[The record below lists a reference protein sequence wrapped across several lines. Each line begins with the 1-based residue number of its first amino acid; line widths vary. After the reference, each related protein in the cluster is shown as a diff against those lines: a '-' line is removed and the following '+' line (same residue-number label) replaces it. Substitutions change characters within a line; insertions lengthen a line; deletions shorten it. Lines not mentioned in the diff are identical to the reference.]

1 MLSRTIPPTQFQLG
15 DGKEVTCSEL
25 VFLDLTFLTQGTNIK
40 LSQVPTYILP
50 GDDNNLLLIGQT
62 ELSTLGYQRPEDWL
76 QERSKNAPVELQA
89 AAPVLQDDTLLSAS
103 PGIQKAT
110 RIQMC
115 QSKMSSFA
123 TEDQLSE
130 ANSDS
135 DDIPE
140 EGVRASV
147 HDPDQPTGAMEG
159 ALADM
164 LRRAESNGAS
174 TETMRRLTA
183 IVSQY
188 KDVFRLELG
197 NDPPARVEP
206 MVIEMIEDDALTC
219 SPRARRFAPLQMDF
233 IADHVQ
239 LLLELGVAKPSNSDF
254 ASPIVLARKKDGNWR
269 LCVDLRFVNSKTKPL
284 RWPLPKIHELL
295 PHLAGAAVFASFD
308 LLRGFWQFPLAEESA
323 KYWAFITHHGL
334 YEFTRVVMGG
344 KNSAPHFQKVMSQ
357 MLQALLFTCVLV
369 YLDDV
374 LAYAQTEADL
384 CTAIEKVLA
393 IFAEFG
399 IKLKPSKCELFCRL
413 LVWCG
418 HQISAAGIGVNPDF
432 ISAVERIPLPS
443 NAAELRQFVAAC
455 NWVRGKIPLFANLV
469 EPLQQILTTA
479 LATRKSKKTQSVSK
493 VLLSF
498 CGWGEKHTVAFEALK
513 KAIAHSVRL
522 AHLDDNK
529 VVCLFPDASDNF
541 WGCILTQVPETDA
554 TSNKPVED
562 WAHEPLGFLSGCFRG
577 ASARWGIPDKEAYA
591 IRISCEKFTHL
602 LIRRKG
608 FSIFT
613 DHRNLIYIFNPSAV
627 ISAVSKPT
635 ADRLERWAVY
645 LRGFTYDVHHIPGD
659 VNVWADMISRWGSVP
674 VPKVARR
681 TRMTSPTTGAEVTT
695 EGTQERQAMLAA
707 AALRVRADRILLDQ
721 GFTGKRTDT
730 SNGNDWADPEEQWPS
745 IMEIIEAQQ
754 HITTEEVIKWGL
766 TMNEE
771 GVLLGQTKVIFI
783 PDRYKLRQR
792 LLVIAHAGLAGHR
805 GQDITVKRLTAQ
817 VWWPGIKEEILGFV
831 RGCLLCL
838 KTKGGKVEPPPLG
851 QALQG
856 NSAGEAIHLDFV
868 STSPGRGN
876 LVIKCGFTL
885 YIMLFLTKE
894 FTAEVAEACVIQW
907 AALFGVPAIIVSD
920 GGSHFNNMLVKALTR
935 RFRARHHITTAYAAW
950 ANGAIE
956 RVMRE
961 LIRLY
966 RTLMAELS
974 LDEQE
979 EHLLAPLVQAA
990 MNQTPSTARGGLT
1003 PAALMLGRETA
1014 HPLDTLAYNGLDEEQ
1029 RQLAEAVPIHDR
1041 AGEYFKST
1049 AEALQASWLKAAS
1062 AMNRRHEQNVLER
1075 ERAAGRAAR
1084 KNRASGKANTPKTPN
1099 YAVGDFVLVQC
1110 PIPRNKLKLKWLGP
1124 YRVVDTVS
1132 AWVYIL
1138 EDIVS
1143 SKRSTVH
1150 VQRMRFY
1157 SDAAFDVT
1165 EDVKNQAQYDGVL
1178 NFTLE
1183 KFVDWRETDTG
1194 TLEIRVRWL
1203 GFESN
1208 EDTWEPLVKLHEDVP
1223 EVLRRYL
1230 IQVRNECPLADEF
1243 LSQDRSTPAQNIRKK
1258 APEKRSRGRQR
1269 KQRK

>member
-1 MLSRTIPPTQFQLG
+1 MEFISEHVEML
-15 DGKEVTCSEL
+15 
-25 VFLDLTFLTQGTNIK
+25 
-40 LSQVPTYILP
+40 
-50 GDDNNLLLIGQT
+50 
-62 ELSTLGYQRPEDWL
+62 
-76 QERSKNAPVELQA
+76 
-89 AAPVLQDDTLLSAS
+89 
-103 PGIQKAT
+103 
-110 RIQMC
+110 
-115 QSKMSSFA
+115 
-123 TEDQLSE
+123 
-130 ANSDS
+130 
-135 DDIPE
+135 
-140 EGVRASV
+140 VR
-147 HDPDQPTGAMEG
+147 
-159 ALADM
+159 
-164 LRRAESNGAS
+164 
-174 TETMRRLTA
+174 
-183 IVSQY
+183 
-188 KDVFRLELG
+188 
-197 NDPPARVEP
+197 
-206 MVIEMIEDDALTC
+206 
-219 SPRARRFAPLQMDF
+219 
-233 IADHVQ
+233 
-239 LLLELGVAKPSNSDF
+239 LGVAKPSNSDF
-254 ASPIVLARKKDGNWR
+254 ASPIVLARKKDGSWR
-269 LCVDLRFVNSKTKPL
+269 LCVDLRLINSKTKPL

-308 LLRGFWQFPLAEESA
+308 LLRGFWQFPLDPAST

-334 YEFTRVVMGG
+334 FEFERVVMGG
-344 KNSAPHFQKVMSQ
+344 KNSAPHFQKVMTQ
-357 MLQALLFTCVLV
+357 MLRSLLFICVLV

-374 LAYAQTEADL
+374 LLYAKTEEEL
-384 CTAIEKVLA
+384 CAAVAKVLQL
-393 IFAEFG
+393 FERFG
-399 IKLKPSKCELFCRL
+399 VKLKPSKCDLFCRY

-418 HQISAAGIGVNPDF
+418 HSISAEGIGVNPAF
-432 ISAVERIPLPS
+432 VSSVESIPMPT
-443 NAAELRQFVAAC
+443 NASELRQFVAAC
-455 NWVRGKIPLFANLV
+455 NWVRGKLPCFATLV
-469 EPLQQILTTA
+469 EPLQQLLTKA
-479 LATRKSKKTQSVSK
+479 LATRKSKKSQSICK
-493 VLLSF
+493 VLLSSV
-498 CGWGEKHTVAFEALK
+498 GWGPIHDKAFETLK
-513 KAIAHSVRL
+513 AAIANTVRL
-522 AHLDDNK
+522 AHLDDDK
-529 VVCLFPDASDNF
+529 VVCLFPDASDKF
-541 WGCILTQVPETDA
+541 WGSMLTQVPEADA
-554 TSNKPVED
+554 ISAKPIAD

-577 ASARWGIPDKEAYA
+577 ASERWGIPDKEAYA
-591 IRISCEKFTHL
+591 IRVSCEKFAHL

-608 FSIFT
+608 FRLFT

-645 LRGFTYDVHHIPGD
+645 LRGFTYDIHHIPGD
-659 VNVWADMISRWGSVP
+659 LNVWADMISRWGSAGIPMVTRRTP
-674 VPKVARR
+674 VAQPAPGAEVKPDDSSMARR

-885 YIMLFLTKE
+885 YIMLFPTKE
-894 FTAEVAEACVIQW
+894 FTAEVAEAGVIQW

-1132 AWVYIL
+1132 AWLYIL